1 MKIAITGHSSGIGQ
15 ALAKQYES
23 RGHEIVGLSRRNGFN
38 IRSLHKIVG
47 PIADCDWFINNA
59 QAGFAQTELLFA
71 VYERWQ
77 DKPEKFIMNISTK
90 MVRSPISTIPGLGYD
105 AYRTQKVALEE
116 AHMQLAF
123 KDGGPRMMLVR
134 PGAVATGNGLTVEEA
149 ADADEWARALVGMIE
164 IAGHKLSIAEI
175 SLGPNR
181 HGS

>member
-1 MKIAITGHSSGIGQ
+1 MKIAITGHSSGIGL
-15 ALAKQYES
+15 ALANQYAA
-23 RGHEIVGLSRRNGFN
+23 RGHDIIGLSRRNGYN
-38 IRSLHKIVG
+38 IRSLHKIVA
-47 PIADCDWFINNA
+47 PIAECDWFINNA

-77 DKPEKFIMNISTK
+77 DQTDKFIMNISTK

-105 AYRTQKVALEE
+105 AYRTQKLALEE

-134 PGAVATGNGLTVEEA
+134 PGAVSTGNGLTDHEA
-149 ADADEWARALVGMIE
+149 ANADQWAKTLVDI
-164 IAGHKLSIAEI
+164 IDLAGDKLSIAEI